1 MKYGDGKIVPT
12 FPPVAEPVEAT
23 FSMTNMGFLS
33 GGSAT
38 RTQESLTLGYFLYF
52 CRMKQISIIL
62 CLLCAVFPITTLAQK
77 FKTGA
82 FSDKIKTL
90 LVHPANQWNGSP
102 IAALNSADGIIISFD
117 AMEAAPGAYTYT
129 VTHCNA
135 DWTPS
140 QLIESEFM
148 TGFQNRYVNV
158 YNSSFNTTMN
168 YVNYRIAFP
177 NDDIRLKV
185 SGNYA
190 VQIFPEYDDM
200 PVLCAC
206 FSLVEQKSNI
216 FMQVTSQ
223 TDRGMN
229 NFYQQV
235 NFTLTYGN
243 EVKTPMQD
251 LKVFVRQ
258 NNRTD
263 NEAVLVKPLRIQGNQ
278 LVYEHIPALIFEA
291 GNEYRNFE
299 MTTRQ
304 HNGLN
309 IEAIRYYSPY
319 YHALLYPDPVRAGRS
334 YSYYEDING
343 KVFIRTLS
351 GTNADTEADYYF
363 VHFFLPCKNPCS
375 ETVYILSEAFNNLLD
390 ERSKMDY
397 NPQEGG
403 YEKTVLLKEGY
414 YNYLYVTRKNDRQ
427 SGSTAFLEGNY
438 YQTENE
444 YRVLVYFRR
453 FGDKYDQL
461 TGTQTIQ
468 FK

>member
-1 MKYGDGKIVPT
+1 M
-12 FPPVAEPVEAT
+12 
-23 FSMTNMGFLS
+23 
-33 GGSAT
+33 
-38 RTQESLTLGYFLYF
+38 R
-52 CRMKQISIIL
+52 QISIVI
-62 CLLCAVFPITTLAQK
+62 CLLCATFQSVMQAQK
-77 FKTGA
+77 FTTGA
-82 FSDKIKTL
+82 FSDKVKTL
-90 LVHPANQWNGSP
+90 QVHPADQWDGTP
-102 IAALNSADGIIISFD
+102 IAELNGIEEILISFD
-117 AMEAAPGAYTYT
+117 VMEAAPGAYTYT

-140 QLIESEFM
+140 QLISSEFM
-148 TGFQNRYVNV
+148 NGFQDRYITD
-158 YNSSFNTTMN
+158 YAPSFNTTMN

-177 NDDIRLKV
+177 NEDVRLKV

-190 VQIFPEYDDM
+190 VRVFPEYDDT

-206 FSLVEQKSNI
+206 FSVVDRRSDI
-216 FMQVTSQ
+216 SMQVTSQ

-235 NFTLTYGN
+235 NFTIAYGN

-263 NEAVLVKPLRIQGNQ
+263 NEAALVKPLRIQGNR

-304 HNGLN
+304 SNGLN
-309 IEAIRYYSPY
+309 IETVQYYPPY
-319 YHALLYPDPVRAGRS
+319 YHVRLYPDPVRAGRS
-334 YSYYEDING
+334 YSYCEDING

-351 GTNADTEADYYF
+351 GTDADTEADYYI
-363 VHFFLPCKNPCS
+363 VRFFLPCKNPYP
-375 ETVYILSEAFNNLLD
+375 EAVYILSEAFNNRLN

-397 NPQEGG
+397 NPAEGG
-403 YEKTVLLKEGY
+403 YEKSVPLKEGY
-414 YNYLYVTRKNDRQ
+414 YNYLYVTQKQNSRD
-427 SGSTAFLEGNY
+427 GSPALPEGNY

-453 FGDKYDQL
+453 AGDKYDQL
-461 TGTQTIQ
+461 IGTQTIR